1 MNSLELHIIDDAGGP
16 GWDDLLAGRFCA
28 FSEDHPGGSAPIEDM
43 FALPGADGARA
54 IELLRRAKD
63 EGEAELLAVANQAI
77 RRLASDP
84 DWITTTTL
92 FSDEELERLQNA
104 FSATVAAADLLG
116 RSRIIAIANREREGV
131 QTFSDGEYN
140 GFEVFADPIPP
151 QPPRSAVE
159 YFRSLIPSL
168 NIDPSRYGPGLM
180 RQAFTLAYATDQ
192 TLLQRVKGVILNYL
206 RGRRDRI
213 APIAGMRAND
223 VVPTGTEAIQKLLDD
238 AGVSPRSPQYCFL
251 PGTRVEGMALA
262 ASKAWYEG
270 PAVQIKTDDGRTLSV
285 TVNHPIL
292 TPHGW
297 KRAGDIRQ
305 GDDLLCYGNPIESFL
320 TPGSILNGRENPRL
334 TISNSRSSV
343 GAATLVRA
351 PYKRRA
357 IHDQQAPPCIE
368 DVFESIRSQ
377 SSSVSSVQLPVS
389 SLDFYGDAAFF
400 PRGVHR
406 VWAYRELV
414 GERHAHRSQID
425 NKRIFVQGDISPPNP
440 PRMGRGLLNF
450 ALDRSF
456 HTKLATREF
465 AKNLGLSFGCDI
477 VPESLHAF
485 TPASQIDPLIF
496 KASSKSLGGDVQL
509 ARKLIEGLPGSV
521 SSHRV
526 VNIKRISWSGHVY
539 DLQTTTGFIISEG
552 IVTSNC
558 EMVFR
563 TNTLDAYNAGSWA
576 EISHPDNGD
585 VFPVWQYLGIRDGR
599 QGEDHEPQFDRYYEV
614 RFPFAKVRGPRV
626 WNCRCAPRALTRRQW
641 ERAQA
646 NGAVLSQPPQW

>member
-1 MNSLELHIIDDAGGP
+1 MSSLELHTIDDAGGP
-16 GWDDLLAGRFCA
+16 GWDDLLSGRFCT

-43 FALPGADGARA
+43 FALPGADGQRA

-63 EGEAELLAVANQAI
+63 EGEAELLALAGQAI
-77 RRLASDP
+77 RRLAADP

-140 GFEVFADPIPP
+140 GFEMFADPIPP

-238 AGVSPRSPQYCFL
+238 AGVSPRSPQY
-251 PGTRVEGMALA
+251 A
-262 ASKAWYEG
+262 
-270 PAVQIKTDDGRTLSV
+270 
-285 TVNHPIL
+285 
-292 TPHGW
+292 
-297 KRAGDIRQ
+297 
-305 GDDLLCYGNPIESFL
+305 
-320 TPGSILNGRENPRL
+320 
-334 TISNSRSSV
+334 
-343 GAATLVRA
+343 
-351 PYKRRA
+351 
-357 IHDQQAPPCIE
+357 
-368 DVFESIRSQ
+368 
-377 SSSVSSVQLPVS
+377 
-389 SLDFYGDAAFF
+389 
-400 PRGVHR
+400 
-406 VWAYRELV
+406 ELV
-414 GERHAHRSQID
+414 
-425 NKRIFVQGDISPPNP
+425 
-440 PRMGRGLLNF
+440 L
-450 ALDRSF
+450 
-456 HTKLATREF
+456 
-465 AKNLGLSFGCDI
+465 
-477 VPESLHAF
+477 
-485 TPASQIDPLIF
+485 
-496 KASSKSLGGDVQL
+496 
-509 ARKLIEGLPGSV
+509 
-521 SSHRV
+521 
-526 VNIKRISWSGHVY
+526 
-539 DLQTTTGFIISEG
+539 
-552 IVTSNC
+552 
-558 EMVFR
+558 R

-599 QGEDHEPQFDRYYEV
+599 QGEDHEPQFERYYEV
-614 RFPFAKVRGPRV
+614 RFPFMKVRGPRV

-641 ERAQA
+641 ERLQA